1 MARSTEQRGADE
13 TLVGTLRN
21 SPATKQLTKQARGL
35 LEAQADR
42 LAGRV
47 GSGVSSAAERM
58 THVGETGQL
67 PAIGKGAKRLLQ
79 GDSPVK
85 AAVGTATAGVADKA
99 KQLVG
104 GAKGAAKG
112 KGKGTGKQKALNI
125 EESIDIGAPVSV
137 VYDQWT
143 QFQDFSRFTKGVE
156 SVEQVSDTET
166 NWRAKVFKSRRT
178 WRAKIQEQIPDRRIV
193 WTSEGSK
200 GSTKGVVTFHPLAD
214 DLTLV
219 LVAVEYYPS
228 GLVEK
233 TGNLWRAAG
242 RRTRLDLKNFRRFV
256 MLEREPTGS
265 WRGEIREGKVVKQPD
280 SSESSGRQSGNGK
293 SSGRARKS
301 GDGSRPRK
309 ATASASR
316 SGRAESSP
324 EPRPRKSSPRKS
336 GAPPRPR
343 KSSGESSSP
352 RKATSQSRRP
362 RKAVSQRAGGSRKAA
377 DTGGGSGSGTS
388 TASRSSRQ
396 ERPKRKATSSSRTAT
411 SGKAKSTPR
420 KRASTR

>member
-1 MARSTEQRGADE
+1 MARNTEQRGAGD
-13 TLVGTLRN
+13 TLVGSLRH
-21 SPATKQLTKQARGL
+21 SPATKQLTEQARGL
-35 LEAQADR
+35 FDAQADR
-42 LAGRV
+42 LAGRL
-47 GSGVSSAAERM
+47 GNGVSAAAEKM

-67 PAIGKGAKRLLQ
+67 PAIGEGAKRLLH
-79 GDSPVK
+79 GDGPLK
-85 AAVGTATAGVADKA
+85 AAIGTATTGVTDKA

-104 GAKGAAKG
+104 GG
-112 KGKGTGKQKALNI
+112 KGKGTGKQKAINI

-143 QFQDFSRFTKGVE
+143 QFKDFSRFTKGVE
-156 SVEQVSDTET
+156 SVEQVSETET
-166 NWRAKVFKSRRT
+166 NWRAKVFKSHRT

-214 DLTLV
+214 DLTRV
-219 LVAVEYYPS
+219 LVALEYYPS

-242 RRTRLDLKNFRRFV
+242 RRVRLDLKNFRRFV
-256 MLEREPTGS
+256 MLEQEATGS

-280 SSESSGRQSGNGK
+280 SSESSGRRSGNGK
-293 SSGRARKS
+293 PSGRAGKS

-309 ATASASR
+309 ATAGAR
-316 SGRAESSP
+316 SGGADSSSES
-324 EPRPRKSSPRKS
+324 RPRKSSPRKS
-336 GAPPRPR
+336 SAQPRPR

-352 RKATSQSRRP
+352 RKATSESRRP

-377 DTGGGSGSGTS
+377 GTGGGSGSGSS

-396 ERPKRKATSSSRTAT
+396 ERPKRKATSSGRTAA

-420 KRASTR
+420 KRPSTR